1 MEAVNQQRSQ
11 DILKLL
17 AAKTHLGS
25 EQTSFQMK
33 RYIYK
38 RNQEG
43 IPIFNLNKTLE
54 KLNIAARIIAAIE
67 NPADVLVFTSQVE
80 GSRAVYKF
88 CQYTE
93 AQTLA
98 GRWTPGALTNQITRK
113 FIEPRVLIVADP
125 RLDTNAIREAAQA
138 GIPVIAFCNAD
149 APLEFVDVAIPCNNR
164 STHSIALM
172 FWLLARE
179 VQRLRGKLSRD
190 VDWEVLVD
198 MFFYRNLDEED
209 RKKETSDDETAPHQQ
224 TEWDAA
230 GSDWK
235 ETAAAPQE

>member
-1 MEAVNQQRSQ
+1 MEAVNQRSQ

-17 AAKTHLGS
+17 AANSHLGCK
-25 EQTSFQMK
+25 ETSFQMK

-38 RNQEG
+38 RNNEG
-43 IPIFNLNKTLE
+43 VPIFNLNKTYE
-54 KLNIAARIIAAIE
+54 KLVIAARIIAAIE
-67 NPADVLVFTSQVE
+67 NPADVLVFTSKTE

-113 FIEPRVLIVADP
+113 YIEPRVLIVADP

-138 GIPVIAFCNAD
+138 GIPVIAFCNTD

-164 STHSIALM
+164 GNHSIALM

-179 VQRLRGKLSRD
+179 IQRLKGKLPRD
-190 VDWEVLVD
+190 ADWEVMVD
-198 MFFYRNLDEED
+198 MFFFRDLDAED
-209 RKKETSDDETAPHQQ
+209 RKKKADADEEVAPH
-224 TEWDAA
+224 EEAENWNGD
-230 GSDWK
+230 SDWK
-235 ETAAAPQE
+235 EAAPAEE